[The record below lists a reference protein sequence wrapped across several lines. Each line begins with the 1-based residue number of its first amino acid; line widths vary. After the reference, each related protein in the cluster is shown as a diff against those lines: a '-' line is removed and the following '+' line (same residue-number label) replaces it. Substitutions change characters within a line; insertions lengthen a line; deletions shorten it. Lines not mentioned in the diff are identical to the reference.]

1 MPNPYLPN
9 SAVIQRITDENEAR
23 DIKTFQVAFCD
34 EKVGEAFRFT
44 CGQFAELSLWGFGEC
59 PIGIASSPMDR
70 EYVQFT
76 VKRTGLVTTAL
87 HNREEGSTVGIR
99 GPYGNG
105 FPVQMMEGSNV
116 VIVAG
121 GFAFT
126 TLRSLTNYI
135 LHPDNR
141 HRFGDLTVIYG
152 ARSPGE
158 LIYKYDLEDWARRD
172 DIQLHATVDAGD
184 EGWTGLVGYV
194 PTILEQVAPS
204 SQNAVAVVCGPPIMI
219 RFSIPVLDKQGFP
232 PSRILNSLEMRMKCG
247 IGKCGR
253 CNIGD
258 KYVCKDGPV
267 FTLEELQNLPQE
279 Y

>member
-1 MPNPYLPN
+1 
-9 SAVIQRITDENEAR
+9 
-23 DIKTFQVAFCD
+23 
-34 EKVGEAFRFT
+34 
-44 CGQFAELSLWGFGEC
+44 
-59 PIGIASSPMDR
+59 MDR

-87 HNREEGSTVGIR
+87 HNREEGATVGIR

-105 FPVQMMEGSNV
+105 FPMQMMEGSNV

-126 TLRSLTNYI
+126 TLRSLTSYI

-158 LIYKYDLEDWARRD
+158 LIYKYDLEAWARRD

-219 RFSIPVLDKQGFP
+219 RFSFPVLDKQGFP

-267 FTLEELQNLPQE
+267 FTFEELQALPQE

>member
-9 SAVIQRITDENEAR
+9 PAVIQRITDENEAR

-59 PIGIASSPMDR
+59 PIGIASSPMDH

-105 FPVQMMEGSNV
+105 FPMQMMEGSNV

-267 FTLEELQNLPQE
+267 FTFEELQALPQE

>member
-9 SAVIQRITDENEAR
+9 PAVIQRITDENEAR

-59 PIGIASSPMDR
+59 PIGIASSPMDH

-105 FPVQMMEGSNV
+105 FPMQMMEGSNV

>member
-9 SAVIQRITDENEAR
+9 PAVIQRITDENEAR

-34 EKVGEAFRFT
+34 GKVGEAFRFT

-59 PIGIASSPMDR
+59 PIGIASSPMDH

-105 FPVQMMEGSNV
+105 FPMQMMEGSNV

-158 LIYKYDLEDWARRD
+158 LIYKYDLEAWARRD